1 MENHAVAR
9 RFASRQA
16 GTAGFTLA
24 ELLVV
29 VAIVL
34 VLVAIAVPVFTGA
47 TQSAE
52 EAACAANRRSLKVMV
67 ADNYLLTDE
76 TPTQSM
82 LDGYVAQL
90 KEGNGNHDLCPAGG
104 SYSLA
109 LGKEPGN
116 MVVKCSKHGLS
127 SEDAMVNWLGGQT
140 WTGKTDDE
148 YRQNYAKAAGITEW
162 PSVQATDGKKTYY
175 LQFKSYDNSSA
186 HVFLYAG
193 PEKRI
198 SEGDRWK
205 AKYICDNN
213 GLVGE
218 KGQWYELPAEES
230 IAMSGNGAENALRNL
245 LQKEGVKK
253 VNLENE
259 KFVAVSQ

>member
-1 MENHAVAR
+1 MKDHVAAR
-9 RFASRQA
+9 RFASQRA

-29 VAIVL
+29 AAIVL

-47 TQSAE
+47 TQGAE

-90 KEGNGNHDLCPAGG
+90 KEGNSNHDLCPTGG
-104 SYSLA
+104 SYNLA
-109 LGKEPGN
+109 LGKEPAN
-116 MVVKCSKHGLS
+116 MVIKCSKHGLS
-127 SEDAMVNWLGGQT
+127 PEDAMANWLGGQT
-140 WTGKTDDE
+140 GTEGDDTR
-148 YRQNYAKAAGITEW
+148 RQNYATAAGITQW
-162 PSVQATDGKKTYY
+162 PSVQSTNGKETYY
-175 LQFKSYDNSSA
+175 LQFKSYDNSAA

-193 PEKRI
+193 SEKRI
-198 SEGDRWK
+198 TEGNRWR

-218 KGQWYELPAEES
+218 KGQWYELPNEES
-230 IAMSGNGAENALRNL
+230 IAMYGSGADDALKQL
-245 LQKEGVKK
+245 LQKESVEK
-253 VNLENE
+253 VTLENE
-259 KFVAVSQ
+259 KFVAVSR

>member
-1 MENHAVAR
+1 MENHVVAR

-127 SEDAMVNWLGGQT
+127 SEDAMVNWLGGQE
-140 WTGKTDDE
+140 KTESDDD
-148 YRQNYAKAAGITEW
+148 RRRNYATAASITEW

-175 LQFKSYDNSSA
+175 LQFKSYDNSAA

-193 PEKRI
+193 
-198 SEGDRWK
+198 SESKIVGGSPWR

-218 KGQWYELPAEES
+218 KGQWYELPAEEG
-230 IAMSGNGAENALRNL
+230 IAMYGNGAENALRNL